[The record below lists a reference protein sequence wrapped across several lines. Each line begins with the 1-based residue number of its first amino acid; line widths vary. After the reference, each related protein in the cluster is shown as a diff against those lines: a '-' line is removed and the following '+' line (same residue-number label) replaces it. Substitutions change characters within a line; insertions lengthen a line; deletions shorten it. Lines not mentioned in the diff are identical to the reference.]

1 MMATQGAAAAT
12 RRELGMKRI
21 VLMALV
27 ALGALAGAVDGVQ
40 AQTRADSADVLMH
53 AARQLT
59 AQGEAAAA
67 RALLDYIERQ
77 FAGTAAAAEVQR
89 ERLAMR
95 RAPEAERPGRTE
107 LMLFGT
113 TYGAWLGIAVPL
125 MFRSEEPAAYGLGL
139 LAGAPAGFLAA
150 RAYANAFQPTEG
162 QTRAITFGGSW
173 GTWQGFGWGEVLDIG
188 SERYYEPCPP
198 ESPNLPCGYV
208 DSQPEARVTVAVIGG
223 LAGIATGA
231 ILTRKPITAGTAAAV
246 GSGGLWGT
254 WFGFTGGIVAGL
266 EDDTLLAT
274 TLVAGNAALVAL
286 GIAAPAWQTTEGR
299 VRLVNVGG
307 VIGALAGV
315 GIVLISQP
323 RNDEVIA
330 GIPMVMS
337 AAGLIAAVQMTRD
350 RDLVDAPGGGQ
361 GALINRDGGRWALDM
376 PQAGMTMQRVDGAAR
391 PAAYVPLL
399 KARF

>member
-1 MMATQGAAAAT
+1 MATHGTAAAT
-12 RRELGMKRI
+12 RREQGMKRI

-27 ALGALAGAVDGVQ
+27 ALGALAGAVGGVQ

-59 AQGEAAAA
+59 ARGEAAAA

-89 ERLAMR
+89 ARLAMR
-95 RAPEAERPGRTE
+95 RMPDAERPGRTE
-107 LMLFGT
+107 LILFGAT
-113 TYGAWLGIAVPL
+113 HGAWLGIAVPL

-139 LAGAPAGFLAA
+139 LVGAPAGFLAA

-162 QTRAITFGGSW
+162 QARAITFGGTW

-208 DSQPEARVTVAVIGG
+208 DSQPEARVTVAVLGG

-231 ILTRKPITAGTAAAV
+231 ILARKPITAGTAAAV

-254 WFGFTGGIVAGL
+254 WFGFAGGIVAGL
-266 EDDTLLAT
+266 EDDALLAS
-274 TLVAGNAALVAL
+274 TLVMGNAGLVAL
-286 GIAAPAWQTTEGR
+286 GIAAPAWHTTEGR

-307 VIGALAGV
+307 VIGALAGA
-315 GIVLISQP
+315 GIVLIAQP
-323 RNDEVIA
+323 DDEKVLMA
-330 GIPMVMS
+330 IPLATSV
-337 AAGLIAAVQMTRD
+337 AGLVAGVQLTRD
-350 RDLVDAPGGGQ
+350 RDPEDAPGGGQ
-361 GALINRDGGRWALDM
+361 GAFINRDGGRWALDM
-376 PQAGMTMQRVDGAAR
+376 PQAAITMQRVDGALR